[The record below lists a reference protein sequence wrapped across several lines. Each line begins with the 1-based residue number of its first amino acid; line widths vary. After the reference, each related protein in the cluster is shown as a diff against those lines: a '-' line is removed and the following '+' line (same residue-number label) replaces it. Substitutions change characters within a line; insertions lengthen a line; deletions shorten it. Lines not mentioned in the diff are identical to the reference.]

1 MVGVQPGKVTLP
13 MRVKERRYELD
24 DQRREA
30 IPLVEGEGRLI
41 VKKLAAGAYRVR
53 KVIEFWKP
61 TGRGPAQVE
70 AKWETVAAPPRG
82 PKLRRILEATA
93 GTDWPQD
100 VRVALGEKVAEIRLL
115 GEGQGDQGL
124 VRAREAA

>member
-1 MVGVQPGKVTLP
+1 MTLP
-13 MRVKERRYELD
+13 MRVRERRYVLD

-41 VKKLAAGAYRVR
+41 VKKLAAGAYGVR
-53 KVIEFWKP
+53 KVIEFRKP

-82 PKLRRILEATA
+82 PTLRKILEATA
-93 GTDWPQD
+93 GTD
-100 VRVALGEKVAEIRLL
+100 
-115 GEGQGDQGL
+115 
-124 VRAREAA
+124 